1 MYAVI
6 MAGGRGAR
14 FWPRSREK
22 KPKHLLDIVG
32 TRTMIQETVD
42 RIKPLI
48 NPQNI
53 LIVTGKKHARELI
66 KQLPEV
72 PTKNIII
79 EPEGKNTA
87 ACIGLA
93 ALHIKKIAGD
103 DIMIVLPS
111 DHAIGYPDKYRA
123 VISAAAQTA
132 AQNNALVTIGIK
144 PTSPHTGFGY
154 VEQGEL
160 SGQVSGEEVF
170 RVLSI
175 REKPDFPQA
184 QPFVQSGKFYWNS
197 GMFIWKTSAILME
210 IARWLPDLNKGLIKI
225 EKALGSDKEAAT
237 IRGVYKRLS
246 SISID
251 YGVMEKANNTF
262 MLKGDFG
269 WSDVGS
275 WDAVYEISAKDDNGN
290 AVTTGSSVIFEDTEN
305 SLVYSPQKLVAMVGV
320 KDLIVVETKNALL
333 ICKKGASQDIKKVV
347 ETLEAKKIKKYL

>member
-1 MYAVI
+1 
-6 MAGGRGAR
+6 
-14 FWPRSREK
+14 
-22 KPKHLLDIVG
+22 
-32 TRTMIQETVD
+32 MIQETVD

-48 NPQNI
+48 APENI

-66 KQLPEV
+66 KQLPEL
-72 PTKNIII
+72 PINNIII

-93 ALHIKKIAGD
+93 ALHVKKIAGD
-103 DIMIVLPS
+103 DIMVVLPA
-111 DHAIGYPDKYRA
+111 DHAIGNSDKYRA
-123 VISAAAQTA
+123 VISAAAQKA

-144 PTSPHTGFGY
+144 PASPHTGFGY
-154 VEQGEL
+154 VEQGE
-160 SGQVSGEEVF
+160 SQGQVSGEEVF

-184 QPFVQSGKFYWNS
+184 QTFLQSGKFYWNS
-197 GMFIWKTSAILME
+197 GMFIWKASIILKE

-225 EKALGSDKEAAT
+225 EAALGSAKEARTVASA
-237 IRGVYKRLS
+237 YKGLP

-275 WDAVYEISAKDDNGN
+275 WDAVYEMSAKDDKGN
-290 AVTTGSSVIFEDTEN
+290 AATTGSSVIFEDTEG
-305 SLVYSPQKLVAMVGV
+305 SLVYSPQKLVAVVGV
-320 KDLIVVETKNALL
+320 KDLIVVETKHALL
-333 ICKKGASQDIKKVV
+333 ICKKGASQDVKKVV
-347 ETLEAKKIKKYL
+347 KTLEEKKIKKCL